1 MKPGPPVPAVAEG
14 VMKPGPPVPAVA
26 EGVMKLGPPVSVV
39 AEGVV
44 ELGPPVSVVAEGVM
58 KPGPPL
64 LRMNRYIL
72 AFFLWRGWSGFHA
85 ASDRA
90 WRGWSGFHAKLER
103 GRQGWSGFHAVSD
116 RAWRGW
122 PGFHAKLERGRQGW
136 SGFHRGSDKGQGWRE
151 LCSRCD
157 EETGTRP
164 GRRFSECPACGE
176 THHNGSGG
184 GPDARGGAMG
194 MDVGV
199 GRRRGEGLCGGATEG
214 TDAR

>member
-1 MKPGPPVPAVAEG
+1 MIVGRPVP
-14 VMKPGPPVPAVA
+14 
-26 EGVMKLGPPVSVV
+26 VV

-44 ELGPPVSVVAEGVM
+44 KLGPPVSVVAEGVM

-103 GRQGWSGFHAVSD
+103 GRQGWSGFH
-116 RAWRGW
+116 
-122 PGFHAKLERGRQGW
+122 
-136 SGFHRGSDKGQGWRE
+136 RGSDKGQGWRE

-184 GPDARGGAMG
+184 GPGARGGAMG
-194 MDVGV
+194 MDCGV

-214 TDAR
+214 TDASCLRGRGWKGARGGVVRGNGWW